1 MTARL
6 TLFAAS
12 TVALGLALGVS
23 GEAIA
28 QPADPAADA
37 KAAPD
42 AKAAAP
48 AATVA
53 ASAAAPT
60 KAPANNDIG
69 GLPPPDARWRALVGG
84 LGMFAVSYGSMA
96 LMGALWTD
104 LPGADYLFIPVAGP
118 WIGLGESG
126 CAPGEETTT
135 GEGDCGGMMGLRGT
149 IYVVDALL
157 QLGGLGLIAESIF
170 LQTDN
175 TASASISPV
184 PFVVRD
190 AVGLGVA
197 GTF

>member
-1 MTARL
+1 MTARV
-6 TLFAAS
+6 TRFAAS
-12 TVALGLALGVS
+12 TVAIGLALSLS
-23 GEAIA
+23 GQVMA
-28 QPADPAADA
+28 QPAAPKADA

-42 AKAAAP
+42 ATVAATAAAP
-48 AATVA
+48 A
-53 ASAAAPT
+53 
-60 KAPANNDIG
+60 KGPANNDIG

-126 CAPGEETTT
+126 CAPGEETTA

-175 TASASISPV
+175 KASASISPV

>member
-1 MTARL
+1 MTARVL
-6 TLFAAS
+6 SAAS
-12 TVALGLALGVS
+12 TLAVGLALSVS
-23 GEAIA
+23 GEALA
-28 QPADPAADA
+28 Q
-37 KAAPD
+37 
-42 AKAAAP
+42 AAAP
-48 AATVA
+48 APEAKVVA
-53 ASAAAPT
+53 APAPEAKVAAP
-60 KAPANNDIG
+60 AGAASGDIG

-126 CAPGEETTT
+126 CAPGEETTI